1 MAIVNKVGSYPLDG
15 PEVLEGEGKR
25 SRVFKF
31 PQQGKQCPERSTK
44 FHLMKGGGRCI
55 QGRGENTGECAD
67 ATTCVPRG
75 RNEMSPQREGR
86 EGESD

>member
-25 SRVFKF
+25 STVFKF
-31 PQQGKQCPERSTK
+31 PQQGKQCPKGSTK

-55 QGRGENTGECAD
+55 QGRGEH
-67 ATTCVPRG
+67 RG
-75 RNEMSPQREGR
+75 VC
-86 EGESD
+86 